1 MKHIFCFLLLFITS
15 SLIAQTSFE
24 KIINTNGT
32 DAGYTTKVLA
42 DGNFLV
48 GFSTTSVGAGSS
60 DIGLMKITPTGQTI
74 WTKLYGGNEDDYPSM
89 LLETP
94 TGDILILGMTH
105 SFGAGDRDIYLLKT
119 NANGELLWSKTYGN
133 AALDRGFVIIPTLDG
148 GYAIA
153 GSSQFDYSVNYNG
166 YVLKIDSVGNMEWN
180 QSIGGGLHD
189 TCMDIRQNPDGSFM
203 LAISFSSYG
212 AGSYDVGVCKLD
224 SEGNML
230 WSTIAGGGDSDNIL
244 TLQPIG
250 NNNYLITG
258 HTRGWGSGNW
268 DIFIMRINAT
278 GGIVWAKTYGGQ
290 DDDYSEIIT
299 PTQDG
304 NFVIQGWT
312 KTYGSGEA
320 DFYLMK
326 ITADG
331 DIIWAN
337 TYGGTAND
345 NMIFGAYNTA
355 QETSDGGF
363 IMAIQTESFGNN
375 DTQAFFV
382 RTYPDGSTECHST
395 PFVPIVQDFNPTIA
409 DLFPE
414 IQQFCTVG
422 TPNTIVTTA
431 TVNVVTLCENT
442 LLPPIAQFQ
451 TDTTRICSNT
461 CIDFFDQSTNN
472 PTQWQWTFEGGTP
485 STSTDQNPSQI
496 CYTMPGM
503 YDVSLTAT
511 NAAGNHTILLPDYL
525 IVAAQN
531 SYICQPSPIEL
542 LQLHVTEQKDHKLVQ
557 WITATETN
565 NDYYSLYTSFDGKDF
580 VWQQNI
586 TAKGNSQ
593 TATSYHY
600 ADFEHWQADKVYYQL
615 YQTDKNGKKSY
626 VGQTFWQQQTPK
638 TLILPP
644 TPNPAHNELHIQRAN
659 ANNDPIVLEI
669 FDMLG
674 RKVLVHRLNINASTL
689 ILPLHLLPAGQYL
702 LRASNNINTET
713 HSFQKTTH

>member
-1 MKHIFCFLLLFITS
+1 MKYFCCYLHLVFTC
-15 SLIAQTSFE
+15 LI
-24 KIINTNGT
+24 
-32 DAGYTTKVLA
+32 
-42 DGNFLV
+42 
-48 GFSTTSVGAGSS
+48 
-60 DIGLMKITPTGQTI
+60 
-74 WTKLYGGNEDDYPSM
+74 
-89 LLETP
+89 
-94 TGDILILGMTH
+94 
-105 SFGAGDRDIYLLKT
+105 T
-119 NANGELLWSKTYGN
+119 NAQNNFIKTYGN
-133 AALDRGFVIIPTLDG
+133 AGFDEGYSLQQTTDGNIVMAGSTTIANLGKQMSLTKLTPDGNVLWSKHYGGSGDDYARAVITTNDGGFALVGSSNSFFIGQGDDIYVVKTDNNGNLQWDKTYGTSDNERGFTILQTDDG
-148 GYAIA
+148 GYFVGGSTAVFDFANDAYAIKISESGDVLWNKIIGIDGNDNVFNA
-153 GSSQFDYSVNYNG
+153 IQLDDRHFITVGTTDNLGGTINFLVNKIANNG
-166 YVLKIDSVGNMEWN
+166 TVVWSKT
-180 QSIGGGLHD
+180 IGGFDEDHPR
-189 TCMDIRQNPDGSFM
+189 TVQPTPDGGLLFVGHT
-203 LAISFSSYG
+203 LTWG
-212 AGSYDVGVCKLD
+212 AGGFD
-224 SEGNML
+224 
-230 WSTIAGGGDSDNIL
+230 IL
-244 TLQPIG
+244 LVKT
-250 NNNYLITG
+250 
-258 HTRGWGSGNW
+258 
-268 DIFIMRINAT
+268 DMNAN
-278 GGIVWAKTYGGQ
+278 VLWAKTYGTSGNDFTEGFRVV
-290 DDDYSEIIT
+290 DDGVLIAMGRTSGNTSIAIQKTDFNGNWQWTRFFNGTNTESLPFGADNPVLAFDNSYYLVGRTNSIGVGDYDIILIKTDNNMTNIDCSIDSYSTT
-299 PTQDG
+299 PT
-304 NFVIQGWT
+304 
-312 KTYGSGEA
+312 
-320 DFYLMK
+320 
-326 ITADG
+326 
-331 DIIWAN
+331 
-337 TYGGTAND
+337 
-345 NMIFGAYNTA
+345 
-355 QETSDGGF
+355 
-363 IMAIQTESFGNN
+363 
-375 DTQAFFV
+375 
-382 RTYPDGSTECHST
+382 
-395 PFVPIVQDFNPTIA
+395 
-409 DLFPE
+409 
-414 IQQFCTVG
+414 
-422 TPNTIVTTA
+422 VTTVLPITTLVTPLIMNSMIA
-431 TVNVVTLCENT
+431 SNVDSNVGNVAWKISTCLFDA
-442 LLPPIAQFQ
+442 PPIAQFQ